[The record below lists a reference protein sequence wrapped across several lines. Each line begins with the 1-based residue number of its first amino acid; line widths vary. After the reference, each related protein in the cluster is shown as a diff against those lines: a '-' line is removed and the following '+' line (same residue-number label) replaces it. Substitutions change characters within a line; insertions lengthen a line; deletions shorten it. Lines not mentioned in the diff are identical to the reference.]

1 MRIKH
6 IAIVVV
12 ALFATFTALSLPQ
25 ESNEPI
31 HTITTAFQKGSASE
45 VAKHFSPTI
54 EMMLFEQENMY
65 SKSQAELLLKD
76 FFSKNKPSSFKINHQ
91 GAKGNTSFAIGTL
104 LTSSGAYRVSI
115 FLKKESANTLIHQL
129 RIEPSE

>member
-76 FFSKNKPSSFKINHQ
+76 FFSKHKPSSFKINHQ